1 MPWGGPFTCRSGDL
15 EGLNLDLYNLG
26 KVSWQDSQLVY
37 HALAELGRESLVL
50 LSPATP
56 YVCVGYHQDVEE
68 EVDLDFCQAHDIP
81 VFRRELGGGAVYL
94 DGDQFFFQLILHEK
108 SPLIPAKKETFYRK
122 FLKPV
127 INTYRHIGIP
137 AEYKPINDVIVKGRK
152 ICGSGVGE
160 IGNSLVFVGNLILDF
175 NFDMMSRI
183 LKVPDEKFR
192 DKLYH
197 TMAENMTTIRREL
210 GTEGASKWDEMSLN
224 NIMKEEFQKIL
235 EQEFIS
241 REKDDELQ
249 DKIKE
254 MGAEMLSRKWLL
266 QKGKS
271 SPGREVKIKSG
282 VKIIQRM
289 HKASGG
295 LIRAIFEVRDDCFS
309 DVLFS
314 GDFFCYPLN
323 AVQIL
328 ESMLKDR
335 STSDAPKI
343 LKDFYSDPSIEIA
356 GITIDD
362 WMKVLQ
368 D

>member
-1 MPWGGPFTCRSGDL
+1 MGS
-15 EGLNLDLYNLG
+15 LDLYILG
-26 KVSWQDSQLVY
+26 KVPWQDSQLIY
-37 HALAELGRESLVL
+37 HALAELGRESLVF
-50 LSPATP
+50 LSPETP

-68 EVDLDFCQAHDIP
+68 EVDLDFCQAHDIS

-94 DGDQFFFQLILHEK
+94 DGDQFFFQLILHED
-108 SPLIPAKKETFYRK
+108 SPLIPTKKEAFYRK

-137 AEYKPINDVIVKGRK
+137 AEYRSINDVIVNGRK

-160 IGNSLVFVGNLILDF
+160 IGECLVFVGNLILDF
-175 NFDMMSRI
+175 NFEMMPRI

-192 DKLYH
+192 DKLYN
-197 TMAENMTTIRREL
+197 TIAENMTTIRREL
-210 GTEGASKWDEMSLN
+210 GAEEASRWDETRLN
-224 NIMKEEFQKIL
+224 DIMKGEFQKIL
-235 EQEFIS
+235 EEEFTP

-249 DKIKE
+249 EKIKE
-254 MGAEMLSRKWLL
+254 MGTEMLSPKWLL

-271 SPGREVKIKSG
+271 SSGREVKIKSG

-289 HKASGG
+289 HKAPGG
-295 LIRAIFEVRDDCFS
+295 LIRAIFEVSDGCFS
-309 DVLFS
+309 DVSFS

-328 ESMLKDR
+328 ESMLQER
-335 STSDAPKI
+335 PTEDALGI
-343 LKDFYSDPSIEIA
+343 LKDFYGDPGMEIA

-362 WMKVLQ
+362 WMQVLK